1 MDSQVWDNFWQ
12 LGNWKLFINDQ
23 KCFLCHLSYFW
34 SQVTLVIFGLKIFKF
49 LSWLF
54 SHVEKWLDYKDKFN
68 FKIYDIAT
76 WLTNTCNTLLTNIS
90 KSKDNQKMKFD
101 QSIEY
106 NINIFL
112 KKSITKYDGETISG
126 SIV

>member
-1 MDSQVWDNFWQ
+1 
-12 LGNWKLFINDQ
+12 
-23 KCFLCHLSYFW
+23 
-34 SQVTLVIFGLKIFKF
+34 
-49 LSWLF
+49 
-54 SHVEKWLDYKDKFN
+54 
-68 FKIYDIAT
+68 
-76 WLTNTCNTLLTNIS
+76 
-90 KSKDNQKMKFD
+90 MKFD